1 MTYNDI
7 VNNVINCRNR
17 WFAAIEA
24 EEALAIVWTDIYE
37 FREASDEL
45 KLAKR
50 EYADARKALRE
61 YKVLRKGSR
70 NSGILAK

>member
-24 EEALAIVWTDIYE
+24 EEKLAIVWTDIFD
-37 FREASDEL
+37 FRKASDEL
-45 KLAKR
+45 KVAKR

-61 YKVLRKGSR
+61 YKVAKKGSR
-70 NSGILAK
+70 SSGILAK